1 MRVCNINID
10 ICSVIVC
17 EDWVGGGHVACMGQ
31 KIHAGF
37 CWENLKEG
45 DWLID
50 LYLDERII

>member
-1 MRVCNINID
+1 
-10 ICSVIVC
+10 
-17 EDWVGGGHVACMGQ
+17 MGQ